1 MIDKNLLIECPTA
14 DCDCPYWDWRYHKC
28 AMMAQGE
35 GDPSK
40 ECDNFW
46 DYADESEWDSPEDF
60 GETDKPEG
68 W

>member
-35 GDPSK
+35 GDPRK
-40 ECDNFW
+40 ECDNYW
-46 DYADESEWDSPEDF
+46 EDEED
-60 GETDKPEG
+60 GMC
-68 W
+68 